1 MINKLSLNLVVL
13 RSPDLLKAVA
23 FYSALGLKFT
33 QHRHGNGPEHF
44 AAELD
49 GGVFELYSQA
59 ADAPSTLGTRI
70 GFRVPSMEATLT
82 ALSNYPE
89 AIVKPPRQSQW
100 GLRAVLADP
109 DGHRIEL
116 IQI

>member
-1 MINKLSLNLVVL
+1 VNVVSINLVVL
-13 RSPDLLKAVA
+13 RSTDLPQAVA

-49 GGVFELYSQA
+49 GSVFELYPQA

-70 GFRVPSMEATLT
+70 GFRVSSIEATLA
-82 ALSNYPE
+82 ALSEYPT
-89 AIVKPPRQSQW
+89 AIITPPRDSEW
-100 GLRAVLADP
+100 GLRAVLSDP

-116 IQI
+116 LQG